1 MLCVPEPALSPFCP
15 RRSNFQTTRAS
26 FSRRCDKASAKP
38 LRSGRVAPSLS
49 VKTRFAARF
58 FQGVYLQLQV
68 LFIGGYPGTSA
79 VGR

>member
-1 MLCVPEPALSPFCP
+1 VRSRAGPFTVLPQTIQFPNDQGIILAQVRQGFGQALAFWPGAAFFVCEDP
-15 RRSNFQTTRAS
+15 
-26 FSRRCDKASAKP
+26 
-38 LRSGRVAPSLS
+38 
-49 VKTRFAARF
+49 FAARF